1 MKKLD
6 IKGIIFDYGGT
17 LDTRGD
23 HWSEVLWQGYEHFGI
38 GVADDEEVEPGV
50 SIHKQAF
57 RDAYVYGERALAV
70 NPIVTPDFHFE
81 DILREKL
88 ILELNF
94 LAGKE
99 LLETGKDDSEKQA
112 KLGNLGNDSEASSSV
127 ISSSSDSLS
136 SDSSSSD
143 SLSSD
148 SSSSD
153 SSSDSSSSD
162 ASSESL
168 FLSLSDS
175 EIHQIAVDMAR
186 YINSKTLELLQE
198 NRQVLEHL
206 KQAGYPMVLV
216 SNFYGNINQVLKD
229 AEIDGY
235 FKEVIESAVVG
246 VRKPNPAIFALGVC
260 ALDLPASQVLVVGD
274 TYGKDIIPAHKL
286 GCHTLWIK
294 GLQWEEK
301 KVDESIPDGII
312 KKLSEMEGFLKIS

>member
-1 MKKLD
+1 MKVLD

-112 KLGNLGNDSEASSSV
+112 KLGNPRKD
-127 ISSSSDSLS
+127 
-136 SDSSSSD
+136 
-143 SLSSD
+143 
-148 SSSSD
+148 
-153 SSSDSSSSD
+153 SD

-186 YINSKTLELLQE
+186 YINAKTLALLNE

>member
-1 MKKLD
+1 MKVLD

-99 LLETGKDDSEKQA
+99 LLETGKDDAEKQA
-112 KLGNLGNDSEASSSV
+112 KLGNFGKDSE
-127 ISSSSDSLS
+127 
-136 SDSSSSD
+136 
-143 SLSSD
+143 
-148 SSSSD
+148 
-153 SSSDSSSSD
+153 

-175 EIHQIAVDMAR
+175 EIHQIAADMAR
-186 YINSKTLELLQE
+186 YINSKTLELLHE

-229 AEIDGY
+229 AGIDGY
-235 FKEVIESAVVG
+235 FEDVIESAVVG

>member
-1 MKKLD
+1 MKVLD

-23 HWSEVLWQGYEHFGI
+23 HWSDVLWQGYEHFGI

-112 KLGNLGNDSEASSSV
+112 KLGNFGKD
-127 ISSSSDSLS
+127 
-136 SDSSSSD
+136 
-143 SLSSD
+143 
-148 SSSSD
+148 
-153 SSSDSSSSD
+153 SD

-186 YINSKTLELLQE
+186 YINAKTLALLKE
-198 NRQVLEHL
+198 NKQVLEHL
-206 KQAGYPMVLV
+206 KQKGYPMVLV

-229 AEIDGY
+229 AGIDGY
-235 FKEVIESAVVG
+235 FKDVIESAVVG

-312 KKLSEMEGFLKIS
+312 KKLSEMEEFLKIS

>member
-38 GVADDEEVEPGV
+38 GVAADEEVEPGV

-99 LLETGKDDSEKQA
+99 LLETGKDDAEKQA
-112 KLGNLGNDSEASSSV
+112 KLGND
-127 ISSSSDSLS
+127 
-136 SDSSSSD
+136 
-143 SLSSD
+143 
-148 SSSSD
+148 
-153 SSSDSSSSD
+153 SD

-168 FLSLSDS
+168 LLSLSDS
-175 EIHQIAVDMAR
+175 EIHQISVDMAH
-186 YINSKTLELLQE
+186 YINAKTLDLLQE
-198 NRQVLEHL
+198 NKQVLEHL

-301 KVDESIPDGII
+301 QVDESIPDGII
-312 KKLSEMEGFLKIS
+312 RKLSEMEEFLKIS

>member
-136 SDSSSSD
+136 SDSSS
-143 SLSSD
+143 D

-153 SSSDSSSSD
+153 SD

-186 YINSKTLELLQE
+186 YINAKTLALLNE

>member
-1 MKKLD
+1 MNREMKKLD

-99 LLETGKDDSEKQA
+99 LLETGKDDAEKQA
-112 KLGNLGNDSEASSSV
+112 KLRND
-127 ISSSSDSLS
+127 
-136 SDSSSSD
+136 
-143 SLSSD
+143 
-148 SSSSD
+148 
-153 SSSDSSSSD
+153 SD

-168 FLSLSDS
+168 LLSLSDS
-175 EIHQIAVDMAR
+175 EIHQIAVDMAH
-186 YINSKTLELLQE
+186 YINAKTLDLLQE
-198 NRQVLEHL
+198 NKQVLEHL

-229 AEIDGY
+229 AGIDGY

-274 TYGKDIIPAHKL
+274 TYGKDIMPAHKL

-301 KVDESIPDGII
+301 QVDESIPDGII
-312 KKLSEMEGFLKIS
+312 RKLSEMEDFLKIS

>member
-1 MKKLD
+1 MKGLD

-127 ISSSSDSLS
+127 ISL
-136 SDSSSSD
+136 
-143 SLSSD
+143 SD

-153 SSSDSSSSD
+153 SSSDSSSSDSD

-186 YINSKTLELLQE
+186 YINAKTLELLQE
-198 NRQVLEHL
+198 NKQVLEHL

-229 AEIDGY
+229 AGIDGY
-235 FKEVIESAVVG
+235 FEEVIESAVVG

-274 TYGKDIIPAHKL
+274 TYGKDIVPAHKL

-312 KKLSEMEGFLKIS
+312 KRLSEMEEFLKIS

>member
-1 MKKLD
+1 MKVLD

-88 ILELNF
+88 ILEMNF

-99 LLETGKDDSEKQA
+99 LLETGKDDSEKQT
-112 KLGNLGNDSEASSSV
+112 KLGNPGKD
-127 ISSSSDSLS
+127 
-136 SDSSSSD
+136 
-143 SLSSD
+143 
-148 SSSSD
+148 
-153 SSSDSSSSD
+153 SD

-175 EIHQIAVDMAR
+175 EILQIAVDMAR
-186 YINSKTLELLQE
+186 YINAKTLALLKE
-198 NRQVLEHL
+198 NKLVLEHL
-206 KQAGYPMVLV
+206 KQKGYPMVLV

-229 AEIDGY
+229 AGIDGY
-235 FKEVIESAVVG
+235 FEDVIESAVVG

-312 KKLSEMEGFLKIS
+312 KKLSEMEEFLKIS

>member
-1 MKKLD
+1 MKELD

-38 GVADDEEVEPGV
+38 GVAADEEVEPGV

-99 LLETGKDDSEKQA
+99 LLETGKDDAEKQA
-112 KLGNLGNDSEASSSV
+112 KLGND
-127 ISSSSDSLS
+127 
-136 SDSSSSD
+136 
-143 SLSSD
+143 
-148 SSSSD
+148 
-153 SSSDSSSSD
+153 SD

-168 FLSLSDS
+168 LLSLSDS
-175 EIHQIAVDMAR
+175 EIHQIAVDMAH
-186 YINSKTLELLQE
+186 YINAKTLDLLHE
-198 NRQVLEHL
+198 NKQVLEHL

-235 FKEVIESAVVG
+235 FKDVIESAVVG

-301 KVDESIPDGII
+301 QVDESIPDGII
-312 KKLSEMEGFLKIS
+312 RKLSEMEEFLKIS

>member
-38 GVADDEEVEPGV
+38 GVAADEEVEPGV

-99 LLETGKDDSEKQA
+99 LLETGKDDAEKQA
-112 KLGNLGNDSEASSSV
+112 KLGND
-127 ISSSSDSLS
+127 
-136 SDSSSSD
+136 
-143 SLSSD
+143 
-148 SSSSD
+148 
-153 SSSDSSSSD
+153 SD

-168 FLSLSDS
+168 LLSLSDS
-175 EIHQIAVDMAR
+175 EIHQIAVDMAH
-186 YINSKTLELLQE
+186 YINAKTLDLLQE
-198 NRQVLEHL
+198 NKQVLEHL

-229 AEIDGY
+229 AKIDGY

-301 KVDESIPDGII
+301 QVDESIPDGII
-312 KKLSEMEGFLKIS
+312 RNLSEMEEFLKIS

>member
-38 GVADDEEVEPGV
+38 GVAADEEVEPGV

-99 LLETGKDDSEKQA
+99 LLETGKDDAEKQA
-112 KLGNLGNDSEASSSV
+112 KLRND
-127 ISSSSDSLS
+127 
-136 SDSSSSD
+136 
-143 SLSSD
+143 
-148 SSSSD
+148 
-153 SSSDSSSSD
+153 SD

-168 FLSLSDS
+168 LLSLSDS
-175 EIHQIAVDMAR
+175 EIHQIAVDMAH
-186 YINSKTLELLQE
+186 YINAKTLALLNE
-198 NRQVLEHL
+198 NKQVLEHL

-229 AEIDGY
+229 AGIDGY

-274 TYGKDIIPAHKL
+274 TYSKDIMPAHKL

-301 KVDESIPDGII
+301 QVDESIPDGII
-312 KKLSEMEGFLKIS
+312 RKLSEMEEFLKIS

>member
-50 SIHKQAF
+50 SISKQAF

-99 LLETGKDDSEKQA
+99 LLETGKDDAERQA
-112 KLGNLGNDSEASSSV
+112 KLGND
-127 ISSSSDSLS
+127 
-136 SDSSSSD
+136 
-143 SLSSD
+143 
-148 SSSSD
+148 
-153 SSSDSSSSD
+153 SD

-168 FLSLSDS
+168 LLSLSDS
-175 EIHQIAVDMAR
+175 EIHQIAVDMAH
-186 YINSKTLELLQE
+186 YINAKTLDLLHE
-198 NRQVLEHL
+198 NKQVLEHL

-235 FKEVIESAVVG
+235 FKDVIESAVVG

-260 ALDLPASQVLVVGD
+260 ALNLPASQVLVVGD

-301 KVDESIPDGII
+301 QVDESIPDGII
-312 KKLSEMEGFLKIS
+312 RKLSEMEEFLKIS

>member
-1 MKKLD
+1 MKVLD

-17 LDTRGD
+17 LDTKGD

-112 KLGNLGNDSEASSSV
+112 KLGNFGKD
-127 ISSSSDSLS
+127 
-136 SDSSSSD
+136 
-143 SLSSD
+143 
-148 SSSSD
+148 
-153 SSSDSSSSD
+153 SD

-175 EIHQIAVDMAR
+175 EVQQIAVDMAR
-186 YINSKTLELLQE
+186 YINAKTLALLKE
-198 NRQVLEHL
+198 NKQVLEHL
-206 KQAGYPMVLV
+206 KQKGYPMVLV

-229 AEIDGY
+229 AGIDGY
-235 FKEVIESAVVG
+235 FEDVIESAVVG

-274 TYGKDIIPAHKL
+274 TYGKDIVPAHKL

-312 KKLSEMEGFLKIS
+312 KKLSEMEEFLKIS

>member
-1 MKKLD
+1 MKKID

-38 GVADDEEVEPGV
+38 GVAADEEVEPGV

-88 ILELNF
+88 ILELKF

-99 LLETGKDDSEKQA
+99 LLETGKDDAEKQA
-112 KLGNLGNDSEASSSV
+112 KLGND
-127 ISSSSDSLS
+127 
-136 SDSSSSD
+136 
-143 SLSSD
+143 
-148 SSSSD
+148 
-153 SSSDSSSSD
+153 SD

-168 FLSLSDS
+168 LLSLSDS
-175 EIHQIAVDMAR
+175 EIHQIAVDMAH
-186 YINSKTLELLQE
+186 YINAKTLDLLQE
-198 NRQVLEHL
+198 NKQVLEHL

-229 AEIDGY
+229 AGIDGY

-274 TYGKDIIPAHKL
+274 TYSKDIMPAHKL

-301 KVDESIPDGII
+301 QVDESIPDGII
-312 KKLSEMEGFLKIS
+312 RKLSEMEDFLKIS

>member
-99 LLETGKDDSEKQA
+99 LLETRKDDAEKQA
-112 KLGNLGNDSEASSSV
+112 KLGND
-127 ISSSSDSLS
+127 
-136 SDSSSSD
+136 
-143 SLSSD
+143 
-148 SSSSD
+148 
-153 SSSDSSSSD
+153 SD

-168 FLSLSDS
+168 LLSLSDS
-175 EIHQIAVDMAR
+175 EINQIAVDMAH
-186 YINSKTLELLQE
+186 YINAKTLDLLNE
-198 NRQVLEHL
+198 NKQVLEHL

-301 KVDESIPDGII
+301 QVDESIPDGII
-312 KKLSEMEGFLKIS
+312 RKLSEMEEFLKIS

>member
-50 SIHKQAF
+50 SISKQAF

-99 LLETGKDDSEKQA
+99 LLETGKDDAEKQA
-112 KLGNLGNDSEASSSV
+112 KLGND
-127 ISSSSDSLS
+127 
-136 SDSSSSD
+136 
-143 SLSSD
+143 
-148 SSSSD
+148 
-153 SSSDSSSSD
+153 SD

-168 FLSLSDS
+168 LLSLSDS
-175 EIHQIAVDMAR
+175 EIHQIAVDMAH
-186 YINSKTLELLQE
+186 YINAKTLELLQE
-198 NRQVLEHL
+198 NKLVLEHL

-235 FKEVIESAVVG
+235 FKDVIESAVVG

-301 KVDESIPDGII
+301 QVDESIPDGII
-312 KKLSEMEGFLKIS
+312 RKLSEMEEFLKIS

>member
-1 MKKLD
+1 MKVLD

-38 GVADDEEVEPGV
+38 GVTDDEEVEPGV

-112 KLGNLGNDSEASSSV
+112 KLGNPGKD
-127 ISSSSDSLS
+127 
-136 SDSSSSD
+136 
-143 SLSSD
+143 
-148 SSSSD
+148 
-153 SSSDSSSSD
+153 SD

-175 EIHQIAVDMAR
+175 EIRQIAVDMAR
-186 YINSKTLELLQE
+186 YINAKTLALLKE
-198 NRQVLEHL
+198 NKLVLEHL
-206 KQAGYPMVLV
+206 KQNGYPMVLV

-229 AEIDGY
+229 AGIDGY
-235 FKEVIESAVVG
+235 FEDVIESAVVG
-246 VRKPNPAIFALGVC
+246 VRKPNPAIFALGVF

-312 KKLSEMEGFLKIS
+312 QKLSEMEEFLKIS

>member
-1 MKKLD
+1 MKVLD

-112 KLGNLGNDSEASSSV
+112 KLGNPGKDSE
-127 ISSSSDSLS
+127 
-136 SDSSSSD
+136 
-143 SLSSD
+143 
-148 SSSSD
+148 
-153 SSSDSSSSD
+153 

-175 EIHQIAVDMAR
+175 EVRQIAVDMAR
-186 YINSKTLELLQE
+186 YINAKTLALLKE
-198 NRQVLEHL
+198 NKLVLEHL
-206 KQAGYPMVLV
+206 KQKDYPMVLV

-229 AEIDGY
+229 AGIDGY
-235 FKEVIESAVVG
+235 FEDVIESAVVG

-312 KKLSEMEGFLKIS
+312 KKLSEMEEFLKIS

>member
-1 MKKLD
+1 MKVLD

-23 HWSEVLWQGYEHFGI
+23 HWSEVLWQGYEYFGI

-112 KLGNLGNDSEASSSV
+112 KLGNLRNDSEASSLEM
-127 ISSSSDSLS
+127 SSSSDSLS

-143 SLSSD
+143 
-148 SSSSD
+148 
-153 SSSDSSSSD
+153 SD

>member
-1 MKKLD
+1 MKVLD

-17 LDTRGD
+17 LDTKGD

-112 KLGNLGNDSEASSSV
+112 KLGNFGKD
-127 ISSSSDSLS
+127 
-136 SDSSSSD
+136 
-143 SLSSD
+143 
-148 SSSSD
+148 
-153 SSSDSSSSD
+153 SD

-175 EIHQIAVDMAR
+175 EIQQIAVDMAR
-186 YINSKTLELLQE
+186 YINAKTLALLKE
-198 NRQVLEHL
+198 NKQVLEHL
-206 KQAGYPMVLV
+206 KQKGYPMVLV

-229 AEIDGY
+229 AGIDGY
-235 FKEVIESAVVG
+235 FKDVIESAVVG

-274 TYGKDIIPAHKL
+274 TYGKDIVPAHKL

-312 KKLSEMEGFLKIS
+312 KKLSEMEEFLKIS

>member
-38 GVADDEEVEPGV
+38 GVAADEEVEPGV
-50 SIHKQAF
+50 SIHKQVF

-99 LLETGKDDSEKQA
+99 LLETGKDDAEKQA
-112 KLGNLGNDSEASSSV
+112 KLGND
-127 ISSSSDSLS
+127 
-136 SDSSSSD
+136 
-143 SLSSD
+143 
-148 SSSSD
+148 
-153 SSSDSSSSD
+153 SD

-168 FLSLSDS
+168 LLSLSDS
-175 EIHQIAVDMAR
+175 EIHQIAVDMAH
-186 YINSKTLELLQE
+186 YINAKTLDLLQD
-198 NRQVLEHL
+198 NKQVLEHL

-301 KVDESIPDGII
+301 QVDESIPDGII
-312 KKLSEMEGFLKIS
+312 RKLSEMEEFLKIS

>member
-38 GVADDEEVEPGV
+38 GVAADEEVEPGV

-70 NPIVTPDFHFE
+70 NPIVNPDFHFE

-99 LLETGKDDSEKQA
+99 LLETGKDDAEKQA
-112 KLGNLGNDSEASSSV
+112 KLGND
-127 ISSSSDSLS
+127 
-136 SDSSSSD
+136 
-143 SLSSD
+143 
-148 SSSSD
+148 
-153 SSSDSSSSD
+153 SD

-168 FLSLSDS
+168 LLSLSDS
-175 EIHQIAVDMAR
+175 EIHQIAVDMAH
-186 YINSKTLELLQE
+186 YINAKTLDLLHE
-198 NRQVLEHL
+198 NKQVLEHL

-235 FKEVIESAVVG
+235 FKDVIESAVVG

-301 KVDESIPDGII
+301 LVDESIPDGII
-312 KKLSEMEGFLKIS
+312 RKLSEMEEILKIS

>member
-50 SIHKQAF
+50 SISKQAF

-88 ILELNF
+88 ILELHF

-99 LLETGKDDSEKQA
+99 LLETGKDDAEKQA
-112 KLGNLGNDSEASSSV
+112 KLGND
-127 ISSSSDSLS
+127 
-136 SDSSSSD
+136 
-143 SLSSD
+143 
-148 SSSSD
+148 
-153 SSSDSSSSD
+153 SD

-168 FLSLSDS
+168 LLSLSDS
-175 EIHQIAVDMAR
+175 EIHQIAVDMAH
-186 YINSKTLELLQE
+186 YINAKTLDLLQE
-198 NRQVLEHL
+198 NKQVLEHL

-235 FKEVIESAVVG
+235 FKDVIESAVVG

-301 KVDESIPDGII
+301 QVDESIPDGII
-312 KKLSEMEGFLKIS
+312 RKLSEMEEFLKIS

>member
-38 GVADDEEVEPGV
+38 GVAADEEVEPGV

-99 LLETGKDDSEKQA
+99 LLETGKDDAAKQA
-112 KLGNLGNDSEASSSV
+112 KLGND
-127 ISSSSDSLS
+127 
-136 SDSSSSD
+136 
-143 SLSSD
+143 
-148 SSSSD
+148 
-153 SSSDSSSSD
+153 SD

-168 FLSLSDS
+168 LLSLSDS
-175 EIHQIAVDMAR
+175 EIHQIAVDMAH
-186 YINSKTLELLQE
+186 YINAKTLDLLHE
-198 NRQVLEHL
+198 NKQVLEHL

-235 FKEVIESAVVG
+235 FKDVIESAVVG

-301 KVDESIPDGII
+301 QVDESIPDGII
-312 KKLSEMEGFLKIS
+312 RNLSEMEEFLKIS

>member
-38 GVADDEEVEPGV
+38 GVAADEEVEPGV

-88 ILELNF
+88 ILELDF

-99 LLETGKDDSEKQA
+99 LLETGKDDAEKQA
-112 KLGNLGNDSEASSSV
+112 KLGND
-127 ISSSSDSLS
+127 
-136 SDSSSSD
+136 
-143 SLSSD
+143 
-148 SSSSD
+148 
-153 SSSDSSSSD
+153 SD

-168 FLSLSDS
+168 LLSLSDS
-175 EIHQIAVDMAR
+175 EIHQIAVDMAH
-186 YINSKTLELLQE
+186 YINAKTLDLLHE
-198 NRQVLEHL
+198 NKQVLEHL

-235 FKEVIESAVVG
+235 FKDVIESAVVG

-260 ALDLPASQVLVVGD
+260 ALDLPASQALVVGD

-301 KVDESIPDGII
+301 QVDESIPDGII
-312 KKLSEMEGFLKIS
+312 RKLSEMEEFLKIS

>member
-23 HWSEVLWQGYEHFGI
+23 HWPEVLWQGYEHFGI

-99 LLETGKDDSEKQA
+99 LLETGKDDAEKQA
-112 KLGNLGNDSEASSSV
+112 KLGND
-127 ISSSSDSLS
+127 
-136 SDSSSSD
+136 
-143 SLSSD
+143 
-148 SSSSD
+148 
-153 SSSDSSSSD
+153 SD

-168 FLSLSDS
+168 LLFLSDS
-175 EIHQIAVDMAR
+175 EIHQIAVDMAH
-186 YINSKTLELLQE
+186 YINAKTLDLLHE
-198 NRQVLEHL
+198 NKQVLEHL

-235 FKEVIESAVVG
+235 FKDVIESAVVG

-301 KVDESIPDGII
+301 QVDESIPDGII
-312 KKLSEMEGFLKIS
+312 RNLSEMEEFLKIS

>member
-38 GVADDEEVEPGV
+38 GVAADEEVEPGV

-99 LLETGKDDSEKQA
+99 LLETGKDDAEKQA
-112 KLGNLGNDSEASSSV
+112 KLGND
-127 ISSSSDSLS
+127 
-136 SDSSSSD
+136 
-143 SLSSD
+143 
-148 SSSSD
+148 
-153 SSSDSSSSD
+153 SD

-168 FLSLSDS
+168 LLSLSDS
-175 EIHQIAVDMAR
+175 EIHQIAVDMAH
-186 YINSKTLELLQE
+186 YINAKTLDLLNE
-198 NRQVLEHL
+198 NKQVLEHL

-229 AEIDGY
+229 AGIDVY
-235 FKEVIESAVVG
+235 FKDVIESAVVG

-260 ALDLPASQVLVVGD
+260 ALNLPASQVLVVGD

-301 KVDESIPDGII
+301 QVDESIPDGII
-312 KKLSEMEGFLKIS
+312 RKLSEMEEFLKIS

>member
-1 MKKLD
+1 MKVLD

-94 LAGKE
+94 LAGKK

-112 KLGNLGNDSEASSSV
+112 KLGNFGKD
-127 ISSSSDSLS
+127 
-136 SDSSSSD
+136 
-143 SLSSD
+143 
-148 SSSSD
+148 
-153 SSSDSSSSD
+153 SD

-186 YINSKTLELLQE
+186 YINAKTLALLKE
-198 NRQVLEHL
+198 NKQVLEHL
-206 KQAGYPMVLV
+206 KQNGYPMVLV

-229 AEIDGY
+229 AGIDGY
-235 FKEVIESAVVG
+235 FEDVIESAVVG

-274 TYGKDIIPAHKL
+274 TYGKDIVPAHKL

-312 KKLSEMEGFLKIS
+312 RKLSEMEEFLKIS

>member
-1 MKKLD
+1 MKVLD

-99 LLETGKDDSEKQA
+99 LLKTGKDDAEKQA
-112 KLGNLGNDSEASSSV
+112 KLGNFGKDSE
-127 ISSSSDSLS
+127 
-136 SDSSSSD
+136 
-143 SLSSD
+143 
-148 SSSSD
+148 
-153 SSSDSSSSD
+153 

-175 EIHQIAVDMAR
+175 EIHQIAADMAR
-186 YINSKTLELLQE
+186 YINAKTLALLNE

-229 AEIDGY
+229 AGIDGY
-235 FKEVIESAVVG
+235 FKDVIESAVVG

>member
-50 SIHKQAF
+50 SISKQAF

-99 LLETGKDDSEKQA
+99 LLETGKDDAEKQA
-112 KLGNLGNDSEASSSV
+112 KLGND
-127 ISSSSDSLS
+127 
-136 SDSSSSD
+136 
-143 SLSSD
+143 
-148 SSSSD
+148 
-153 SSSDSSSSD
+153 SD

-168 FLSLSDS
+168 LLSLSDS
-175 EIHQIAVDMAR
+175 EIHQIAVDMAH
-186 YINSKTLELLQE
+186 YINAKTLDLLNE
-198 NRQVLEHL
+198 NKQVLEHL

-301 KVDESIPDGII
+301 QVDESIPDGII
-312 KKLSEMEGFLKIS
+312 RKLSEMEEFLKIS

>member
-1 MKKLD
+1 MKVLD

-112 KLGNLGNDSEASSSV
+112 KLGNLGNDS
-127 ISSSSDSLS
+127 DLS
-136 SDSSSSD
+136 
-143 SLSSD
+143 
-148 SSSSD
+148 
-153 SSSDSSSSD
+153 
-162 ASSESL
+162 SSESL

-186 YINSKTLELLQE
+186 YINAKTLELLQE
-198 NRQVLEHL
+198 NKQVLEHL
-206 KQAGYPMVLV
+206 KQADYPMVLV

-229 AEIDGY
+229 AGIDGY

>member
-50 SIHKQAF
+50 SISKQAF

-99 LLETGKDDSEKQA
+99 LLETGKDDAEKQA
-112 KLGNLGNDSEASSSV
+112 KLGND
-127 ISSSSDSLS
+127 
-136 SDSSSSD
+136 
-143 SLSSD
+143 
-148 SSSSD
+148 
-153 SSSDSSSSD
+153 SD

-168 FLSLSDS
+168 LLSLSDS
-175 EIHQIAVDMAR
+175 EIHQIAVDMAH
-186 YINSKTLELLQE
+186 YINAKTLDLLHE
-198 NRQVLEHL
+198 NKQVLEHL

-301 KVDESIPDGII
+301 QVDESISDGII
-312 KKLSEMEGFLKIS
+312 RKLSEMEEFLKIS

>member
-38 GVADDEEVEPGV
+38 GVAADEEVEPGV

-99 LLETGKDDSEKQA
+99 LLETGKDDAEKQA
-112 KLGNLGNDSEASSSV
+112 KLGND
-127 ISSSSDSLS
+127 
-136 SDSSSSD
+136 
-143 SLSSD
+143 
-148 SSSSD
+148 
-153 SSSDSSSSD
+153 SD

-168 FLSLSDS
+168 LLSLSDS
-175 EIHQIAVDMAR
+175 EIHQIAVDMAH
-186 YINSKTLELLQE
+186 YINAKTLDLLQE
-198 NRQVLEHL
+198 NKRVLEHL

-235 FKEVIESAVVG
+235 FKDVIESAVVG

-301 KVDESIPDGII
+301 QVDESIPDGII
-312 KKLSEMEGFLKIS
+312 RKLSEMEEFLKIS